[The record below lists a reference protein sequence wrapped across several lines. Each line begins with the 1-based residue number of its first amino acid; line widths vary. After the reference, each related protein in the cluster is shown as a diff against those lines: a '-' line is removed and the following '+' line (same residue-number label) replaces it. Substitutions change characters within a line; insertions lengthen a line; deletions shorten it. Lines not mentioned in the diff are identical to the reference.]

1 MWADEGDRGQWAET
15 LDHGNTEGRFPVLRS
30 LRASVIHDDLVAL
43 VERILEL
50 NRRLKGAMERG
61 AIEVRWQHGWAE
73 SRRGTIPCPP

>member
-1 MWADEGDRGQWAET
+1 MSFIEGLAIPFYGPRDTEAR
-15 LDHGNTEGRFPVLRS
+15 EGRFRVFRNF
-30 LRASVIHDDLVAL
+30 RASVLVAL